1 MHYRYFLLLAIPLV
15 LQACN
20 NNKSTNSGAKRSG
33 NGNSATAATT
43 TRTIGSTSL
52 ALASE
57 PATVV
62 ANTNTRGEDE
72 LNKMY
77 AESEAGK
84 NALATRKKSTSTQ
97 KGPKASRTYGFYP
110 EGSQRKLTE
119 NDIKHLSPWGHKV
132 MLNEIY
138 ARHGMIFADAALKR
152 HFKRQKWYKGTSKNV
167 YKQLSA
173 IEKQNVAFLIN
184 TEPKVIR

>member
-1 MHYRYFLLLAIPLV
+1 MRYCYLLLLAIPLV

-20 NNKSTNSGAKRSG
+20 NNKATNSGAKRSG
-33 NGNSATAATT
+33 NGSPAIAATA

-52 ALASE
+52 ALAAE

-62 ANTNTRGEDE
+62 TNTSTRGEDE

-77 AESEAGK
+77 AESEAGQ
-84 NALATRKKSTSTQ
+84 NALATRKKSTATL
-97 KGPKASRTYGFYP
+97 KGPKASHTYGFYP

-132 MLNEIY
+132 MLHEIY
-138 ARHGMIFADAALKR
+138 ARHGMIFTDAALKR
-152 HFKRQKWYKGTSKNV
+152 HFKRQKWYKGASKNV
-167 YKQLSA
+167 YKKLSA